1 MASHPNN
8 YPKLHNAA
16 WPGLV
21 GKGPD
26 SEPAIELDK
35 MIEMTAAASV
45 DGQKFDGMDLFL
57 FLPHVPIDIDDAGIK
72 QIAEKFAAKNLNVGS
87 VVAPV
92 WPPTGGGAAM
102 GSDAD
107 RKNFVSSVR
116 KAYAIAEKLRLL
128 GARPYGVARLD
139 P

>member
-1 MASHPNN
+1 MDSVEQLRHIVRSVITAYAEFVPSRANVQIEKIFDESNDH
-8 YPKLHNAA
+8 YELIYAA

-57 FLPHVPIDIDDAGIK
+57 FLPHVAIDIDDDGIK
-72 QIAEKFAAKNLNVGS
+72 KIAEKFQAKGLKVGS

-92 WPPTGGGAAM
+92 WPPT
-102 GSDAD
+102 
-107 RKNFVSSVR
+107 
-116 KAYAIAEKLRLL
+116 
-128 GARPYGVARLD
+128 
-139 P
+139 